1 MTQPQRRMMLAIS
14 GALAMSLFAVPH
26 LALGQAS
33 VQNPKSQKSSNQTGA
48 VIRTTSRLV
57 LLDVV
62 VTDKSGKAVLGL
74 NKEDFTVFE
83 DGQPQRI
90 SNFETPETHLS
101 ENATADTSPANRN
114 QSAQHLS
121 KQERADAALPE
132 TIIVLDDRNTSSED
146 AALAWQELLK
156 YLRKQPDP
164 LAEPTALMVF
174 TKTRLERVAP
184 PTRDTALLLAKAQKI
199 QLELPSLSF
208 NNGVQGAASG
218 MLASLLALDEIA
230 LSSANRQSRKN
241 IIWIGSG
248 FPILSSTNVQMVD
261 RDRFLSYVR
270 YTANWLQETRSTIYT
285 INPKGLPV
293 ANEGYLDLVGGGAL
307 IGSTIQPT
315 TGELVFESLA
325 PETGGQIFRN
335 RNDINVAI
343 SDAVESG
350 SAYYTLAYY
359 PENSNFD
366 GNFRKIRVAVD
377 DNKFTATTQ
386 QGYYAVDE
394 GFGATQSELDFALSR
409 AVKSP
414 LPFSSVE
421 FDAVGK
427 VLLGQPPTVRFSVS
441 VDRDAVS
448 WESQPNGDQRGELT
462 LVTSEVSKKDSIL
475 DYKVREIELVVPK
488 DKFEDPAVTH
498 VLFSVTIPLPPKTDH
513 FRFVLRDAASGRLG
527 TYDVARQSLGQQIAA
542 NH

>member
-1 MTQPQRRMMLAIS
+1 MTQPQRRMVLAIS
-14 GALAMSLFAVPH
+14 GALVLSLFAVPH
-26 LALGQAS
+26 SALAQAS
-33 VQNPKSQKSSNQTGA
+33 VQNPKGQNSSNQTGA
-48 VIRTTSRLV
+48 VIRSTSRLV

-62 VTDKSGKAVLGL
+62 VTDKSGKPVPGL

-90 SNFETPETHLS
+90 SNFETPEMHLS
-101 ENATADTSPANRN
+101 ENPPPDTSAANRN
-114 QSAQHLS
+114 VPGQHLS
-121 KQERADAALPE
+121 AQQRADAALPE
-132 TIIVLDDRNTSSED
+132 SIIVLDDRNTSSED
-146 AALAWQELLK
+146 ASFAWQELLK
-156 YLRKQPDP
+156 YLRKQPNP

-184 PTRDTALLLAKAQKI
+184 PTRDTAMLLAKAQKI

-248 FPILSSTNVQMVD
+248 FPIFSSTNVQMVD

-285 INPKGLPV
+285 IDPKGLPV
-293 ANEGYLDLVGGGAL
+293 ANEGYLDLVGGAL
-307 IGSTIQPT
+307 IGSTVQPA

-325 PETGGQIFRN
+325 PETGGQIYRN

-350 SAYYTLAYY
+350 STYYTLAYY
-359 PENSNFD
+359 PENPNFD
-366 GNFRKIRVAVD
+366 GSFRKIRVVVD
-377 DNKFTATTQ
+377 DHKFTATTQ

-394 GFGATQSELDFALSR
+394 GFGATQSALDFALSR

-414 LPFSSVE
+414 LPFSSVQ

-427 VLLGQPPTVRFSVS
+427 ALLGQPPSARFSVS
-441 VDRDAVS
+441 VDRGAVS
-448 WESQPNGDQRGELT
+448 WKSQPNGDQRGELT
-462 LVTSEVSKKDSIL
+462 LVTAEVSKKGSIL
-475 DYKVREIELVVPK
+475 DYKVREIEIVVPQ
-488 DKFEDPAVTH
+488 DKFENPAVTH
-498 VLFSVTIPLPPKTDH
+498 VLFSVTIPLPHKADH

-527 TYDVARQSLGQQIAA
+527 TYDVARQSLGQQLAA

>member
-1 MTQPQRRMMLAIS
+1 MTQPQRRIVLAIS
-14 GALAMSLFAVPH
+14 GALVLSLFALPH
-26 LALGQAS
+26 SALAQAS

-48 VIRTTSRLV
+48 VIRRTSRLV

-62 VTDKSGKAVLGL
+62 VTDKSGKPVPGL
-74 NKEDFTVFE
+74 HKEDFTVFE
-83 DGQPQRI
+83 DGRPQRI
-90 SNFETPETHLS
+90 SNFETPEMHLS
-101 ENATADTSPANRN
+101 ENPPPDATPAKRDI
-114 QSAQHLS
+114 SAQ
-121 KQERADAALPE
+121 QRAEAARPE

-146 AALAWQELLK
+146 ASFAWQELLK
-156 YLRKQPDP
+156 YLRKQPNP
-164 LAEPTALMVF
+164 LAEPTALLVF
-174 TKTRLERVAP
+174 SKTRLERVAP
-184 PTRDTALLLAKAQKI
+184 PTRDTVVLLAKAQKI
-199 QLELPSLSF
+199 QLELPSLSM

-230 LSSANRQSRKN
+230 LSSADRQSRKN
-241 IIWIGSG
+241 IVWIGSG
-248 FPILSSTNVQMVD
+248 FPIFSSTNVQMVD
-261 RDRFLSYVR
+261 RDLFLSYVR

-285 INPKGLPV
+285 IDPKGLPV
-293 ANEGYLDLVGGGAL
+293 ANEGYLDLVGGAL
-307 IGSTIQPT
+307 VGSTVQPT

-350 SAYYTLAYY
+350 STYYTLAYY

-366 GNFRKIRVAVD
+366 GNFRKIRVVVG
-377 DNKFTATTQ
+377 DNKLTATTQ

-414 LPFSSVE
+414 LPFASMQ
-421 FDAVGK
+421 FDALGK
-427 VLLGQPPTVRFSVS
+427 VLLGQPPTARFSVS
-441 VDRDAVS
+441 VDRGAVS

-462 LVTSEVSKKDSIL
+462 LVSAEVSKKGSIL
-475 DYKVREIELVVPK
+475 DYNVREIEIVVPK

-498 VLFSVTIPLPPKTDH
+498 VLFSVTIPLPQKVDH

-527 TYDVARQSLGQQIAA
+527 TYDVARQSLGQQIAT

>member
-1 MTQPQRRMMLAIS
+1 MTQPQRRIAFASS
-14 GALAMSLFAVPH
+14 GVLLLLSVVPH
-26 LALGQAS
+26 LAHAQAT
-33 VQNPKSQKSSNQTGA
+33 VQKPADQKSSNQNGA
-48 VIRTTSRLV
+48 VIRRTSRLV
-57 LLDVV
+57 MLDVV
-62 VTDKSGKAVLGL
+62 VTDKTGRPVPGLGKQ
-74 NKEDFTVFE
+74 DFTIFE
-83 DGQPQRI
+83 DGQAQKI
-90 SNFETPETHLS
+90 SSFETPEMHLTENPAS
-101 ENATADTSPANRN
+101 ETSPANRSIST
-114 QSAQHLS
+114 QQ
-121 KQERADAALPE
+121 RADAALPE

-146 AALAWQELLK
+146 ASFAWQELLK
-156 YLRKQPDP
+156 YLRKQPNP

-174 TKTRLERVAP
+174 NKTRLERVAA
-184 PTRDTALLLAKAQKI
+184 PTRDTAVLLAKAQKI

-208 NNGVQGAASG
+208 NNGVQGAANG

-230 LSSANRQSRKN
+230 LSSADRQSRKN

-248 FPILSSTNVQMVD
+248 FPIFTSTNVQMVD
-261 RDRFLSYVR
+261 RERFLSYVR
-270 YTANWLQETRSTIYT
+270 YTANWLQETRSTLYT
-285 INPKGLPV
+285 IDPKGLPV
-293 ANEGYLDLVGGGAL
+293 ANEGYLDLVGGGSL
-307 IGSTIQPT
+307 IGSTVQAT

-343 SDAVESG
+343 SDAAESG

-366 GNFRKIRVAVD
+366 GNFRKIRVAID
-377 DNKFTATTQ
+377 NNKFTATTQ

-394 GFGATQSELDFALSR
+394 GFGATQSALDFALSR

-414 LPFSSVE
+414 LPFSSVQ

-427 VLLGQPPTVRFSVS
+427 VLLGQPPTARFSVS
-441 VDRDAVS
+441 VDRSAIS
-448 WESQPNGDQRGELT
+448 WGTQPNGDARGELT
-462 LVTSEVSKKDSIL
+462 LVTSEVSKKDVIL
-475 DYKVREIELVVPK
+475 DYKVREIEIVLPK
-488 DKFEDPAVTH
+488 AKFDDPAITH
-498 VLFSVTIPLPPKTDH
+498 ALFSVTIPLPQKTDH